1 MATKT
6 ATPTRK
12 KTAVNGKSSVNGT
25 SNGRSA
31 KNGSAKAK
39 KSSTAEGLGE
49 LFKDSLKDIYWAEK
63 ALVKALP
70 KMMKNASNEV
80 LVDAIGGHLEV
91 TKLQVTR
98 LEDVFAS
105 IGLKPQAKECAAM
118 QGLIKEAEE
127 IMEEADNDYVRDA
140 GIIAA
145 AQKVEHYEIASYGT
159 LRAFALALGFDDAAE
174 LLGETL
180 EEEREADDA
189 LTEIAEDSINSDA
202 VTASDENDDD
212 DEDEEEDDEDEAKS

>member
-1 MATKT
+1 MSTKT
-6 ATPTRK
+6 VSPTQK
-12 KTAVNGKSSVNGT
+12 KTISS
-25 SNGRSA
+25 GRSA
-31 KNGSAKAK
+31 EVG
-39 KSSTAEGLGE
+39 KSRATHGLGE
-49 LFKDSLKDIYWAEK
+49 LFKDQLKDMYWAEK

-80 LVDAIGGHLEV
+80 LVDAIGGHLEI

-105 IGLKPQAKECAAM
+105 IGLKPQAKECLAM
-118 QGLIKEAEE
+118 QGLIKEADE
-127 IMEEADNDYVRDA
+127 IMKEAENEFVCDA

-159 LRAFALALGFDDAAE
+159 LRAFALALGFEDAAE

-180 EEEREADDA
+180 EEEKEADDA
-189 LTEIAEDSINSDA
+189 LTEIAEDQINSDA
-202 VTASDENDDD
+202 VNASD
-212 DEDEEEDDEDEAKS
+212 EEDDEDEDDEEDEV

>member
-6 ATPTRK
+6 ATTTRK
-12 KTAVNGKSSVNGT
+12 KTIVNGRGA
-25 SNGRSA
+25 SNGGLA
-31 KNGSAKAK
+31 KTK
-39 KSSTAEGLGE
+39 KSTTSEGLGE
-49 LFKDSLKDIYWAEK
+49 LFKDQLKDIYWAEK

-80 LVDAIGGHLEV
+80 LIDAIGGHLEV

-105 IGLKPQAKECAAM
+105 IGLKPQAKECVAM

-127 IMEEADNDYVRDA
+127 IIEEAENPFVCDA

-180 EEEREADDA
+180 EEEKEADDA
-189 LTEIAEDSINSDA
+189 LTEIADDQINSDA
-202 VTASDENDDD
+202 VNMSD
-212 DEDEEEDDEDEAKS
+212 EDDEDEDDDEV

>member
-1 MATKT
+1 MATRT
-6 ATPTRK
+6 AATTRK
-12 KTAVNGKSSVNGT
+12 KTTLKGTSSTNGKSNGGST
-25 SNGRSA
+25 SNGSQ
-31 KNGSAKAK
+31 KMGT
-39 KSSTAEGLGE
+39 TAAGLGE

-70 KMMKNASNEV
+70 KMIKNASNEV
-80 LVDAIGGHLEV
+80 LVDAIGGHLAV

-105 IGLKPQAKECAAM
+105 IGLKPQTKECAAM

-127 IMEEADNDYVRDA
+127 IMEEASNDYVRDA

-180 EEEREADDA
+180 EEEKEADEA

-202 VTASDENDDD
+202 VTASDENN
-212 DEDEEEDDEDEAKS
+212 DEDEDKESK

>member
-1 MATKT
+1 MAIRT
-6 ATPTRK
+6 TPATRK
-12 KTAVNGKSSVNGT
+12 KTMINGKLSVNG
-25 SNGRSA
+25 SLNGRSTTNRLLA
-31 KNGSAKAK
+31 VEK
-39 KSSTAEGLGE
+39 KSSTTQGLAS
-49 LFKDSLKDIYWAEK
+49 LFRDQLKDIYWAEK

-80 LVDAIGGHLEV
+80 LADTIGGHLEV

-105 IGLKPQAKECAAM
+105 IGLKPQAKECVAM
-118 QGLIKEAEE
+118 QGLIKEAEA
-127 IMEEADNDYVRDA
+127 IIDEAENEYVCDA

-159 LRAFALALGFDDAAE
+159 LRSFALALGFTDAAD

-180 EEEREADDA
+180 EEEKEADDA
-189 LTEIAEDSINSDA
+189 LTEIAEDQINSDA
-202 VTASDENDDD
+202 VNALA
-212 DEDEEEDDEDEAKS
+212 EDDEDEDDDEE

>member
-1 MATKT
+1 MVTKT
-6 ATPTRK
+6 APQTRK
-12 KTAVNGKSSVNGT
+12 KTAVNGT

-31 KNGSAKAK
+31 TNGLAKVK

-118 QGLIKEAEE
+118 QGLIEEAEE
-127 IMEEADNDYVRDA
+127 IMEEASNDYVRDA

-159 LRAFALALGFDDAAE
+159 LRAFALALGFEDAAS

-180 EEEREADDA
+180 EEEKEADDA

>member
-1 MATKT
+1 MSTRIIA
-6 ATPTRK
+6 ATRK
-12 KTAVNGKSSVNGT
+12 KTTAKGRPSKTAKSSATV
-25 SNGRSA
+25 
-31 KNGSAKAK
+31 
-39 KSSTAEGLGE
+39 GLSD
-49 LFKDSLKDIYWAEK
+49 LFKDQLKDIYWAEK

-105 IGLKPQAKECAAM
+105 IGLKPQAKECVAM
-118 QGLIKEAEE
+118 QGLIKEAEA
-127 IMEEADNDYVRDA
+127 IISEAENKYVCDA

-159 LRAFALALGFDDAAE
+159 LRSFALALGFTDAAD

-180 EEEREADDA
+180 EEEKEADDA
-189 LTEIAEDSINSDA
+189 LTEIAEDQINSDA
-202 VTASDENDDD
+202 INASDEDDEDEDEDD
-212 DEDEEEDDEDEAKS
+212 DEDEV